1 MKLAYAILTLARA
14 ECSGIDAMRVLLVED
29 ECQKISPPLCAKD
42 LALPIVRMTARRAKN
57 PVFRPCR
64 CPTFLYAKAKTASV
78 INRRRAEVRGSF
90 LALHRDSDNEEARA
104 PLSKGRC

>member
-1 MKLAYAILTLARA
+1 VSKNIASAPREGPGFTVDRA
-14 ECSGIDAMRVLLVED
+14 DDGETGEEPLYFVLVVVL
-29 ECQKISPPLCAKD
+29 
-42 LALPIVRMTARRAKN
+42 
-57 PVFRPCR
+57 
-64 CPTFLYAKAKTASV
+64 TFLYAKAKTASV